1 MPDHKTEDYK
11 QSAVDYYLVGDNT
24 QEEVCQI
31 FKCSVRSL
39 MHWVDKFENN
49 GEIKRHNRKSIAYKV
64 HKNEVKFILEQ
75 IKINKTITME
85 DLLEK
90 LKIKFPDIDISE
102 RHLSRI
108 VKDNNVSLKIT
119 RFRHEPTK
127 RFGKD
132 IDINKNLK
140 EFYKVIK
147 KYKLDDIIC
156 IDETSIKSLQK
167 RHHCY
172 SDVGE
177 SQTLS
182 EPQVPK
188 RHVKDV

>member
-1 MPDHKTEDYK
+1 MPDHKTKDYK

-39 MHWVDKFENN
+39 MRWVEKFEND
-49 GEIKRHNRKSIAYKV
+49 GEIKRHNRKPVAYKV

-147 KYKLDDIIC
+147 KYKLDDIKTKI
-156 IDETSIKSLQK
+156 IF
-167 RHHCY
+167 
-172 SDVGE
+172 V
-177 SQTLS
+177 
-182 EPQVPK
+182 
-188 RHVKDV
+188 

>member
-24 QEEVCQI
+24 QVVCKI

-39 MHWVDKFENN
+39 MHWVDKFEND
-49 GEIKRHNRKSIAYKV
+49 GEIKRNNRKPI
-64 HKNEVKFILEQ
+64 EVKFILEQ

-119 RFRHEPTK
+119 RFRHECLI
-127 RFGKD
+127 F
-132 IDINKNLK
+132 
-140 EFYKVIK
+140 F
-147 KYKLDDIIC
+147 
-156 IDETSIKSLQK
+156 LQ
-167 RHHCY
+167 RGLLN
-172 SDVGE
+172 SNFV
-177 SQTLS
+177 
-182 EPQVPK
+182 
-188 RHVKDV
+188 RI